1 MSTINKSLYSSG
13 EENTRKMKSLLKN
26 NQYCI
31 VFRLF
36 DMKISFNFVDCATD
50 VDANEMQPVKHH
62 RSVEPKI
69 RHNNEMA
76 ILLFSLC

>member
-1 MSTINKSLYSSG
+1 
-13 EENTRKMKSLLKN
+13 
-26 NQYCI
+26 
-31 VFRLF
+31 
-36 DMKISFNFVDCATD
+36 MKISFNFVDCATD